1 MSTTAGWF
9 AGPGGVPMFATWHLP
24 ASAAAAVPS
33 ARGVVVLVGTVGD
46 EQLVAHRALRI
57 LADAL
62 VAEGLAV
69 VRVDLPGTGD
79 SGDALPPSEPGDRVP
94 SWTDGVVAAVE
105 HARSSG
111 AESVSVV
118 ALRLGTVLL
127 SHALDRLG
135 PVDHLV
141 LWDPWPSGSAY
152 LRRLR
157 ALHVMSGFE
166 QFSRDAGVEGPGT
179 WIDADTEAALKS
191 LRLQSVPADQ
201 PATLVLRETE
211 QAGASFSAD
220 AIAPH
225 ADVVATDE
233 AEAWLDTV
241 RLEARMPRRTIA
253 AIAER
258 LSKALPHEPSPL
270 VPMTRSETVVATPGG
285 PVRERIAALGPRRLF
300 GVVAEPVDREARG
313 TVLISDTATTYHAG
327 PARMWVD
334 LARTLVH
341 QGLRVVRYDFLD
353 IGDSP
358 NGTSLDGPRY
368 YNDSCVRD
376 VVDAA
381 RAAQGDGPLL
391 LLAHCS
397 GSWASLMAARELS
410 PDALYLLN
418 PLIWGSHPP
427 EMGPTVSGT
436 VAVADGTASLQSR
449 ARHWVRE
456 NQPVRRS
463 AQAVRNSLVRVGAV
477 GSADGRLLSLVRGGT
492 RVTVAL
498 GTVEL
503 EQYHRFLRLGG
514 EQRIAASDHVR
525 VDVTVHTDHA
535 LKSRIVREHLMHEI
549 PQWIATDLE
558 SLWMGERPL

>member
-1 MSTTAGWF
+1 MSTTSGWF
-9 AGPGGVPMFATWHLP
+9 EGPGGVPMFATWHLP
-24 ASAAAAVPS
+24 VSAAAAVPS

-57 LADAL
+57 LADEL

-79 SGDALPPSEPGDRVP
+79 SGDAIPPTEPGDRVP
-94 SWTDGVVAAVE
+94 SWRDGVVAAVE

-111 AESVSVV
+111 ALSVSVV
-118 ALRLGTVLL
+118 ALRLGTVLV
-127 SHALDRLG
+127 ADVLDRLG
-135 PVDHLV
+135 PLDQLV
-141 LWDPWPSGSAY
+141 LWDPWPSGAAY

-179 WIDADTEAALKS
+179 WIDAGTAASLKS
-191 LRLQSVPADQ
+191 LRLSTIPAEQ
-201 PATLVLRETE
+201 PTTLVLRETE

-220 AIAPH
+220 AVAPH
-225 ADVVATDE
+225 ADVLVTDE
-233 AEAWLDTV
+233 AEQWLDTV
-241 RLEARMPRRTIA
+241 RLEARMPRRTTA
-253 AIAER
+253 AIAQH
-258 LSKALPHEPSPL
+258 LSKLLPAERSPL
-270 VPMTRSETVVATPGG
+270 VPLTRSDAVVPTPGG
-285 PVRERIAALGPRRLF
+285 PVRERTTALGPRRLF
-300 GVVAEPVDREARG
+300 GIVAEPADGRVRG
-313 TVLISDTATTYHAG
+313 TVLLSDTATTYHAG

-341 QGLRVVRYDFLD
+341 QGLRVVRYDYLD
-353 IGDSP
+353 LGDSP

-368 YNDSCVRD
+368 YNAACVRD
-376 VVDAA
+376 AVDAG
-381 RAAQGDGPLL
+381 RAVRGDEPLL

-397 GSWASLMAARELS
+397 GSWASLMAADDLQ
-410 PDALYLLN
+410 PDALYLVN

-427 EMGPTVSGT
+427 EMGPSVSGT
-436 VAVADGTASLQSR
+436 AAVEDGTASLQSR
-449 ARHWVRE
+449 ARHWVRH
-456 NQPVRRS
+456 NRPVRRG

-492 RVTVAL
+492 RVTVTL

-514 EQRIAASDHVR
+514 EQRVAESDGVR
-525 VDVTVHTDHA
+525 VDVTVHHDHA
-535 LKSRIVREHLMHEI
+535 LKTRAVRDHLMAHL
-549 PQWIATDLE
+549 PTWIAQDLDA
-558 SLWMGERPL
+558 LDAPALDG